1 MLKTKTIP
9 SFASLIVVMLLNV
22 SFCNFADAQSTTK
35 KETKM
40 GAKKMDAKASKAS
53 DEVMV
58 LFDGKSL
65 EHFRSYKTD
74 EVGKGWKIDNG
85 TLMFDGENGGGDI
98 MTKAQYDNFELMF
111 DWKIAEGSNSGVMYR
126 VSTGD
131 SASYFSG
138 PEYQILDDSKH
149 KDGSIEFTSAGSL
162 YALYK
167 PKDKKLKKVGEWN
180 SAKIVLNGNKVEH
193 WLNGKKVVSAELGSD
208 DWNKRVNESKFKK
221 WKKFGKNAKGHI
233 CFQDHGDKVWFRDIK
248 IKPIKK

>member
-85 TLMFDGENGGGDI
+85 TLMFD
-98 MTKAQYDNFELMF
+98 L
-111 DWKIAEGSNSGVMYR
+111 
-126 VSTGD
+126 
-131 SASYFSG
+131 
-138 PEYQILDDSKH
+138 
-149 KDGSIEFTSAGSL
+149 SL
-162 YALYK
+162 
-167 PKDKKLKKVGEWN
+167 
-180 SAKIVLNGNKVEH
+180 I
-193 WLNGKKVVSAELGSD
+193 
-208 DWNKRVNESKFKK
+208 
-221 WKKFGKNAKGHI
+221 HI
-233 CFQDHGDKVWFRDIK
+233 
-248 IKPIKK
+248 